1 MKKLFIFFAVYLTLC
16 ACAGMSSYDGN
27 STKQWINIESSKQD
41 LEGKTID
48 VCYTLNVR
56 FSPEEATQRFDT
68 DKACITKCCWYSD
81 TKKIVLNLNADFGI
95 ELKEKG
101 SANKYSQDT
110 LVFNVRYSNLLD
122 TIHASVTPSNVMRS
136 DGLITLDYSRVN
148 GNTAILDLGIGD
160 LKVKDYS
167 NEKDGHKG
175 EYMYKE
181 EEESILV
188 RQEAITELQEMQEYQ
203 KVDTGLTPGEPEPK
217 PKDDLWLDEDFD
229 FEEQNVTYPQTQK
242 TAIGTL
248 QTQTQSKTS
257 VTKSEQD
264 LKEAKK
270 EEKPQFKQQDT
281 YSTKVYD
288 LNDPAQRQEL
298 LEKKLAYERNEAV
311 ALLKQ
316 FYEQDIDEYIRFVD
330 KEKAAK
336 GYTLL
341 TNDREWK
348 TTKIGY
354 PIYKVKCN
362 VKGKIGK
369 TQNNMKDYPLPCGI
383 FEVYLEDKKVLPRD
397 ITAITIVNK
406 DYKY

>member
-48 VCYTLNVR
+48 VCYTLDVR
-56 FSPEEATQRFDT
+56 FSPVEATQRFDT

-101 SANKYSQDT
+101 YANKYSQDT
-110 LVFNVRYSNLLD
+110 LIFNVRYSNLLD
-122 TIHASVTPSNVMRS
+122 TIHASVNPSSVMRS

-148 GNTAILDLGIGD
+148 GDNGLLNLGLGD
-160 LKVKDYS
+160 LTIKDYDQEED
-167 NEKDGHKG
+167 NGHKG
-175 EYMYKE
+175 RYLYKE
-181 EEESILV
+181 QEDAMTQH
-188 RQEAITELQEMQEYQ
+188 QEALNELTEMQEYQ
-203 KVDTGLTPGEPEPK
+203 KVDTGITPGEPEPA
-217 PKDDLWLDEDFD
+217 PKETSLQEEDFN
-229 FEEQNVTYPQTQK
+229 FEEETLSYSQTQK

-248 QTQTQSKTS
+248 QTQSKTS
-257 VTKSEQD
+257 ANKIAQD
-264 LKEAKK
+264 YEEKE

-288 LNDPAQRQEL
+288 LNDPDQRQEL
-298 LEKKLAYERNEAV
+298 LEKKLAYERNQAV

-330 KEKAAK
+330 KQQTAK

-369 TQNNMKDYPLPCGI
+369 TQNNMKDYPVPCGI
-383 FEVYLEDKKVLPRD
+383 FEVYLDDKKVLPRD